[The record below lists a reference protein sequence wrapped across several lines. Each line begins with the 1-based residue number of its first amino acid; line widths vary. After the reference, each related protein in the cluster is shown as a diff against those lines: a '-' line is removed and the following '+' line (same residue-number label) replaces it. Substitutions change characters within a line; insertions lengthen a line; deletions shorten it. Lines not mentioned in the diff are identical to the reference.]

1 MTHIFELEK
10 DDYSLALKNNY
21 LVIKETSKPLK
32 ITDIIVLQCGHEE
45 TVKILYFVSNKETT
59 GIKPNY
65 RIINFEDKKQS

>member
-32 ITDIIVLQCGHEE
+32 VTDSIVLQCGHEE
-45 TVKILYFVSNKETT
+45 TIKILSFVSNKETI